1 MTTATATAPAGA
13 APSREL
19 GTGIARRVHDVW
31 AMTRRNLVHIS
42 REPTQLSDVTVQPIL
57 FTALF
62 VFIFGGGIPIPH
74 GTYKDFVLAGM
85 LALNLVTSTMGT
97 GVGLSSDLHEGIID
111 RFRALPMWRASVL
124 VGRSLADLTTFFL
137 CALIVGVTGLV
148 VGWRPDAGLG
158 SIVGGFAL
166 VLLFA
171 YSLTWIAMCVGL
183 NSKSPESAASVG
195 FIVVFPLAFV
205 SNAMIP
211 TQHMPGWL
219 RVVADWNPVSAVTAG
234 ARHLWGN
241 PNPSAAINAWPMQH
255 PVLAGVAWS
264 AFILAV
270 AAPFA
275 AWLFRRRTTE

>member
-1 MTTATATAPAGA
+1 MTTATAAAPAGA
-13 APSREL
+13 APARERV
-19 GTGIARRVHDVW
+19 TGIPGRFRDVW
-31 AMTRRNLVHIS
+31 AMTWRNLVHIS
-42 REPTQLSDVTVQPIL
+42 REPTQLTDVTLQPIL

-62 VFIFGGGIPIPH
+62 VYLFGGGIPIPH
-74 GTYKDFVLAGM
+74 GAYKDFVLAGM
-85 LALNLVTSTMGT
+85 LSLNLVTSTMGT
-97 GVGLSSDLHEGIID
+97 AVGVSTDLHEGIID

-124 VGRSLADLTTFFL
+124 VGRSLADLATFLL

-148 VGWRPDAGLG
+148 VGWRPDAGLAA
-158 SIVGGFAL
+158 IIGGFAL
-166 VLLFA
+166 VLFFA

-183 NSKSPESAASVG
+183 NSKSPESAASFG
-195 FIVVFPLAFV
+195 FIVLFPLAFV

-211 TQHMPGWL
+211 TEHMPGWL

-241 PNPSAAINAWPMQH
+241 PNPSATIGAWPMQH
-255 PVLAGVAWS
+255 PVLAALAWS
-264 AFILAV
+264 ALILAV